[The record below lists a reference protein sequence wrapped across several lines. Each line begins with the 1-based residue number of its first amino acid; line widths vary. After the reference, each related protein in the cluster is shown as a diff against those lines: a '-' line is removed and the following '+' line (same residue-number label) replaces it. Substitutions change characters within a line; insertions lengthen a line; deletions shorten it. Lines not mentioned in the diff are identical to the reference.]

1 MKNSP
6 ALALAAAEEVVFLA
20 AGAVCALQAADEEDG
35 NANGDNYR
43 DGVLIRRE
51 PVGQTLHI

>member
-35 NANGDNYR
+35 NANGDYDG

-51 PVGQTLHI
+51 PVGEAMHI